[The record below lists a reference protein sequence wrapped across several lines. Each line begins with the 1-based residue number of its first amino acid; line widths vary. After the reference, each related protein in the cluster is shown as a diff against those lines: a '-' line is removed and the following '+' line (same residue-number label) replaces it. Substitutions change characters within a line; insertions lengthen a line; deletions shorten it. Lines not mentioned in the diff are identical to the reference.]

1 MKLFHD
7 LADIFYPTTC
17 PGCGKVVERDR
28 GWCED
33 CLKRVWNPRL
43 LNSSHTDHLHGCYT
57 LCNYEGAVRKI
68 IIQLKYGG
76 RIDRKKAFPPLLS
89 RFPYWGRLAFCSLV
103 IPVPLSQKKWD
114 SRGYNQVDMM
124 FEEWME
130 KAGNKYLPRGL
141 VRFRAAETQ
150 SLLSRSERYDNIK
163 GIFHINRN
171 VDVRG
176 KYILLVENS
185 TLRLIQMNETPKA
198 YTLWHFRGIEL
209 SWKCF
214 FYALFP
220 ADRWQANRGVHT
232 AEQFLGNKKA

>member
-17 PGCGKVVERDR
+17 PGCGKMVERDR

-89 RFPYWGRLAFCSLV
+89 RFPYWGRLTFCSLV

-130 KAGNKYLPRGL
+130 KAGKKYLPRGL

-171 VDVRG
+171 VDVKG
-176 KYILLVENS
+176 KYILLVDDV
-185 TLRLIQMNETPKA
+185 
-198 YTLWHFRGIEL
+198 YTTGATMESAAHELKKGRGRF
-209 SWKCF
+209 S
-214 FYALFP
+214 
-220 ADRWQANRGVHT
+220 DRPYHSQRRHV
-232 AEQFLGNKKA
+232 KKERTNLCK

>member
-76 RIDRKKAFPPLLS
+76 RIDRKKGLPAPPFP
-89 RFPYWGRLAFCSLV
+89 
-103 IPVPLSQKKWD
+103 I
-114 SRGYNQVDMM
+114 
-124 FEEWME
+124 
-130 KAGNKYLPRGL
+130 
-141 VRFRAAETQ
+141 
-150 SLLSRSERYDNIK
+150 SLL
-163 GIFHINRN
+163 G
-171 VDVRG
+171 
-176 KYILLVENS
+176 
-185 TLRLIQMNETPKA
+185 KA
-198 YTLWHFRGIEL
+198 YLLQPGHSGAPVSKEMGQPGI
-209 SWKCF
+209 
-214 FYALFP
+214 
-220 ADRWQANRGVHT
+220 
-232 AEQFLGNKKA
+232 